1 MIGLGLSLFRYKGQ
15 LSPVSAAGVE
25 LPPLVEGGDPRGE
38 HDVEFFKE
46 AKSASFAGD
55 VVASQPLLEE
65 VPGDGEA
72 GARPPEAVD
81 NRAPEVPFLVPLKS

>member
-1 MIGLGLSLFRYKGQ
+1 M
-15 LSPVSAAGVE
+15 PAGGEE

-55 VVASQPLLEE
+55 VVTSQPLLEE

-81 NRAPEVPFLVPLKS
+81 MSAQGRPYIHILRIK